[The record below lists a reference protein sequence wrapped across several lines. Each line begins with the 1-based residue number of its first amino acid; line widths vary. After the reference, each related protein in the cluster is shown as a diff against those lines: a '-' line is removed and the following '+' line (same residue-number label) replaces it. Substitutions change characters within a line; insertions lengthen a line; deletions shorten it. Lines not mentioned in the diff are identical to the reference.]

1 MNSAKKEAG
10 VNLPKVKS
18 EIKTLQA
25 EIDKLKEGQ
34 TAKTETKAT
43 FDTQLDDI
51 NAKRKKLRDERD
63 KIYKQKEELRDT
75 YNGSLITYSK
85 QQYLLQDI
93 AWMTDMQT
101 KLKVRKDEKD
111 KRDKEYQDRKERIAK
126 EREERKQREEDKKT
140 REKEKKEKEVEN
152 KQKMEEQ

>member
-1 MNSAKKEAG
+1 
-10 VNLPKVKS
+10 
-18 EIKTLQA
+18 
-25 EIDKLKEGQ
+25 
-34 TAKTETKAT
+34 
-43 FDTQLDDI
+43 
-51 NAKRKKLRDERD
+51 LRDERD

-75 YNGSLITYSK
+75 YYGSLITYPK

-152 KQKMEEQ
+152 KQKMEE